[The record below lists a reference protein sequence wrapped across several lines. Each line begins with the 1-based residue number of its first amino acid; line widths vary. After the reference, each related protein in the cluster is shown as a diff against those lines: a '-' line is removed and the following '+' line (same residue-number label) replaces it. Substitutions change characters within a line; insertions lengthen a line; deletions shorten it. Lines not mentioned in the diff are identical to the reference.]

1 MNTVLTCLVVE
12 TGPTVKTILPTF
24 PCTEDGHMAGLAN
37 KMYVAI
43 VARQLDENY
52 LKEQQIHLPFI
63 LCLFLS
69 S

>member
-1 MNTVLTCLVVE
+1 
-12 TGPTVKTILPTF
+12 
-24 PCTEDGHMAGLAN
+24 MAGLAN
-37 KMYVAI
+37 KMYVTI
-43 VARQLDENY
+43 VRQLDENY